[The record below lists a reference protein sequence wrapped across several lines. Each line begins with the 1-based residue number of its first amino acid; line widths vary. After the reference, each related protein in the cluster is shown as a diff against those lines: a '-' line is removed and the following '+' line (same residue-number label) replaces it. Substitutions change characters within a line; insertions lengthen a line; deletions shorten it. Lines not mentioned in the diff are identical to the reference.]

1 MNSANI
7 ILIYFIWINFMSL
20 VSEIILN
27 SDDELRYP
35 TIGELE
41 ICT

>member
-1 MNSANI
+1 
-7 ILIYFIWINFMSL
+7 MSL
-20 VSEIILN
+20 VSDIILN

-41 ICT
+41 WRHFWLDKKLFFS